1 MPKLGHI
8 ADINPEADYGR
19 RCNPDGSCSGCGECC
34 SDFLPLS
41 KDELKRI
48 KAYAKKNGLKPHWNS
63 VALLTGANDFTCPF
77 RDNQKRRCDIY
88 DIRPEIC
95 RSFICTNSFDDA
107 QNDRKLLEKS
117 RNICSVRCEVFGEC
131 CNLEVL
137 GYCVQMIANIVAGN
151 SVAKR

>member
-34 SDFLPLS
+34 NDFLPLS

-63 VALLTGANDFTCPF
+63 VARMILPAHSVTIRKGGVISTTSDQRFAGVSSAPRALMTPRTAENFLRGAETFVQCGMKF
-77 RDNQKRRCDIY
+77 
-88 DIRPEIC
+88 
-95 RSFICTNSFDDA
+95 
-107 QNDRKLLEKS
+107 
-117 RNICSVRCEVFGEC
+117 SVNAATWRYLATVC
-131 CNLEVL
+131 
-137 GYCVQMIANIVAGN
+137 
-151 SVAKR
+151 K